1 MNVPTRLVAFAA
13 VVGLAF
19 GGATLAGAAL
29 DPTDEQPRAAHG
41 DGAAGGHGDGAA
53 AGGHD
58 EGASAQEA
66 GGDHGG
72 AAAGGAAAGG
82 VAISQD
88 GFTLEPD
95 RTVFRAGEPAR
106 FTFRIVDERGRVLRD
121 EYELESERE
130 MHLIVVRAD
139 TATYAHLHPRKGAD
153 GTWSVR
159 LELPQPGTY
168 RAYTDFMVD
177 GKQRTLTTSLF
188 VPGDFRP
195 ERLPAPQRTDSTAGL
210 DVALEAGELR
220 AGQESRLTFA
230 VTRDGQPVEDLGRYL
245 GAKGHLVALR
255 EGDLAYLHVHPTDA
269 GDEHAHDDASAS
281 TEAHANE
288 IGFAAQFPSAGRYRL
303 FLQFVAGGEVR
314 TVAHTLEVPR

>member
-1 MNVPTRLVAFAA
+1 MNAPTRLAAFAA

-29 DPTDEQPRAAHG
+29 DATEDAARAGHG
-41 DGAAGGHGDGAA
+41 GGGHGASEPAAGDGHGAA
-53 AGGHD
+53 AKGGHGSQA
-58 EGASAQEA
+58 GAP
-66 GGDHGG
+66 
-72 AAAGGAAAGG
+72 AAGG

-95 RTVFRAGEPAR
+95 RTFFRAGEPAR
-106 FTFRIVDERGRVLRD
+106 FSFRVLDARGRVLRD

-130 MHLIVVRAD
+130 MHLIVVRDD

-159 LELPQPGTY
+159 LELPERGTY
-168 RAYTDFMVD
+168 RAYADFMID
-177 GKQRTLTTSLF
+177 GRQRTLTTTLF

-195 ERLPAPQRTDSTAGL
+195 NPLPEPTPRDSTDGF
-210 DVALEAGELR
+210 DVELEAPDLR
-220 AGQESRLTFA
+220 AGRESQLRFA
-230 VTRDGQPVEDLGRYL
+230 VTRDGQPVEDLERYL

-255 EGDLAYLHVHPTDA
+255 EGDLAYLHVHPTGA
-269 GDEHAHDDASAS
+269 GGEHAHEDGSQS

-288 IGFAAQFPSAGRYRL
+288 IGFAATFPSAGRYRL
-303 FLQFVAGGEVR
+303 FLQFQAGGEVR
-314 TVAHTLEVPR
+314 TVAYTLEVPR